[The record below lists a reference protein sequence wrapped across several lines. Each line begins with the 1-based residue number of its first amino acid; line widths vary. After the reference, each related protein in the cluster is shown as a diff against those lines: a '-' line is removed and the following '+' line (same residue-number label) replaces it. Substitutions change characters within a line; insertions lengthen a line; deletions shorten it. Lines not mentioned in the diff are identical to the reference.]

1 MLLWSGFVLPWLS
14 LFLMKKKSIYRYMP
28 VCIFSVLL
36 VTIVYEI
43 GYTYKLW
50 ILKDAIVPW
59 GYVTN
64 TAFAYGIFLV
74 GTLWVFHF
82 TFGRFWL
89 YVVANLLL
97 DAFYAFVFHRIEEK
111 LGIADLVSV
120 KHYHILLIM
129 VGLSL
134 ILYPYQLWQERG
146 WKSMDHGDR
155 DDITVRISTPT
166 WLTKR
171 EKAK

>member
-1 MLLWSGFVLPWLS
+1 MTKSGNGKINQTAGEVVNILNKLLLWSGFVLPWLS

-28 VCIFSVLL
+28 VCIFSALL

-74 GTLWVFHF
+74 GTMWVFHF

-89 YVVANLLL
+89 YVVANLL
-97 DAFYAFVFHRIEEK
+97 
-111 LGIADLVSV
+111 
-120 KHYHILLIM
+120 
-129 VGLSL
+129 
-134 ILYPYQLWQERG
+134 
-146 WKSMDHGDR
+146 
-155 DDITVRISTPT
+155 
-166 WLTKR
+166 
-171 EKAK
+171 

>member
-1 MLLWSGFVLPWLS
+1 LLLWSGFVLPWLS

-28 VCIFSVLL
+28 VCIFSALL

-43 GYTYKLW
+43 GYTYKWW

-59 GYVTN
+59 GHVTN
-64 TAFAYGIFLV
+64 TAFAYGVFLV
-74 GTLWVFHF
+74 GTMWVFHF

-111 LGIADLVSV
+111 LGIADLINV
-120 KHYHILLIM
+120 KHYHILLLM
-129 VGLSL
+129 VEFHS
-134 ILYPYQLWQERG
+134 
-146 WKSMDHGDR
+146 SC
-155 DDITVRISTPT
+155 TRISYG
-166 WLTKR
+166 KR
-171 EKAK
+171 GASKSWSTIIMMISRSGSRPQLG

>member
-1 MLLWSGFVLPWLS
+1 M
-14 LFLMKKKSIYRYMP
+14 
-28 VCIFSVLL
+28 

-50 ILKDAIVPW
+50 ILIDAIVPW
-59 GYVTN
+59 GHVTN

-74 GTLWVFHF
+74 GTIWVFHF

-120 KHYHILLIM
+120 KHYHIFLIM
-129 VGLSL
+129 MGLAI
-134 ILYPYQLWQERG
+134 ILYPYQLWQERA
-146 WKSMDHGDR
+146 WRNLNHGDH
-155 DDITVRISTPT
+155 DDITVRISKPT

-171 EKAK
+171 ERAK

>member
-1 MLLWSGFVLPWLS
+1 M
-14 LFLMKKKSIYRYMP
+14 MKKQSIYRYMP
-28 VCIFSVLL
+28 VSIFSGLL

-50 ILKDAIVPW
+50 IIKDAIVPW
-59 GYVTN
+59 GHVTN
-64 TAFAYGIFLV
+64 TTFAYGIFLV
-74 GTLWVFHF
+74 GTMWVFHF

-111 LGIADLVSV
+111 LNIADLISV
-120 KHYHILLIM
+120 KHYHIFLIM
-129 VGLSL
+129 WGLSF
-134 ILYPYQLWQERG
+134 ILYPYELWQERG
-146 WKSMDHGDR
+146 FKKLQHDDY
-155 DDITVRISTPT
+155 DDITVRINTPT

>member
-1 MLLWSGFVLPWLS
+1 M
-14 LFLMKKKSIYRYMP
+14 MKKQSIYRYVP
-28 VCIFSVLL
+28 VCIFSALL

-43 GYTYKLW
+43 GYTYKWW
-50 ILKDAIVPW
+50 ILIDAIVPW
-59 GYVTN
+59 GHVTN

-74 GTLWVFHF
+74 GTMWVFHF

-89 YVVANLLL
+89 YIVANLVL

-111 LGIADLVSV
+111 LGIADLICL
-120 KHYHILLIM
+120 KHYHILLLM

-134 ILYPYQLWQERG
+134 ILYPYQLWQERARKNLDSG
-146 WKSMDHGDR
+146 DH
-155 DDITVRISTPT
+155 DDITIRINTPT